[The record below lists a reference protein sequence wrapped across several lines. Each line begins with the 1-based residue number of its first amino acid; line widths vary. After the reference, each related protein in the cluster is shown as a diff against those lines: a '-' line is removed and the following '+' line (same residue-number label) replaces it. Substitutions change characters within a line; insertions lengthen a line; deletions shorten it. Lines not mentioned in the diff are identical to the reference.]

1 LKDPLAELE
10 KAAERHYDRI
20 RYCPDLPGEDR
31 EALGD
36 IFLNLLLQRFKTKTW
51 ENLRKM
57 IAELTPLHKTR
68 AGRDLLEEGIER
80 GIERGIEKGIEK
92 GVERGIAN
100 LIRRMIAKGKSR
112 AEITELTDLPLGE
125 IEKFLKA
132 EEE

>member
-1 LKDPLAELE
+1 MKYPLAELE

-20 RYCPDLPGEDR
+20 RHCPGLPGEDR

-51 ENLRKM
+51 EDLRKM

-68 AGRDLLEEGIER
+68 AGRDLLEE
-80 GIERGIEKGIEK
+80 GIEKGIEK

-125 IEKFLKA
+125 IEKFLKT